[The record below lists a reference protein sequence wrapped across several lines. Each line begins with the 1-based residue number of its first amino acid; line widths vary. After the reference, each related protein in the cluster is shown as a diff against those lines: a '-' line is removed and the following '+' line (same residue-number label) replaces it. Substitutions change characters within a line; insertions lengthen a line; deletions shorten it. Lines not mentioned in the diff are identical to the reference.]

1 MTISS
6 GMLLLILGCLLV
18 TFIPRVLPFIFVRK
32 IQMPSIVLK
41 WLSFIPICILTA
53 LVVEGIVTDT
63 DQFISFDWQVVAVL
77 IPTILVALFY
87 KEFIANCFDRRYP
100 YGWSSFFKRYIDKEL
115 VALCNKLFTA
125 PISNRSISN
134 A

>member
-77 IPTILVALFY
+77 IPTILVALFT
-87 KEFIANCFDRRYP
+87 KSLSLTVLIGVILMAGVRFLSA
-100 YGWSSFFKRYIDKEL
+100 
-115 VALCNKLFTA
+115 T
-125 PISNRSISN
+125 
-134 A
+134 